1 MDGRATPPPVH
12 HVLRPHHID
21 LIAMLLLIFKEYEL
35 QKTLPKDFLLYMYRV
50 LLMETSE
57 VIEHRSHQQMLAMV
71 KVAPNADAPVV
82 QGLIGALENVAN
94 QLRALDQL
102 TNFFLSTPS
111 IFVEKSDDQ
120 PAVLRRTS
128 LFGFFV
134 RRCFV
139 SFIKLSFYGV
149 VQLQK
154 DYQAWVNGSSNA
166 GYGPIEKD
174 PLTSDIWLFKTSSD
188 LKSWARPEP
197 FEAWE
202 KGLATGDDIIGPENL
217 RRYFEQHFHEHNDS
231 GVRQHALLNLVR
243 MHYTRKEYPAASK
256 LLREA
261 IAVARTSGDRITLQ
275 HCISMLHRLPSLNE
289 TPVLNEIQPDLHPLE
304 VLFDVTKL
312 LDPQYGQPLTLGFE
326 KLTEA
331 IALHNHWVDTKQ
343 VMPCDAEI
351 CSHNAMQAVLW
362 QTLGCYDLAD
372 VEESFVLLITRAG
385 KGDPNRLNTLI
396 NRSYRRA
403 RNGLYSEALALLL
416 HPETWCGLSLDAY
429 HQWAEAVWHILAL
442 RTSRRGQRRFF
453 DDFLL
458 PRRPSSSTFV
468 SKEYFFDESSTSL
481 PALNMELHEVM
492 NARRRGQAVAAIQ
505 PLLQALWQAEFQ
517 GRFPLYRLG
526 MTLLA
531 DVGMEFGMSDH
542 CRQLIL
548 GIMPQI
554 LSGQEME
561 HRAFANH
568 TLARCMIASMDS
580 SKAGLRDALP
590 CLLMAEA
597 DYMSLSMLEA
607 TSEVQQLLVVAYH
620 NLSMTAEEEGAFER
634 YTQSTKLAQAF
645 EENPADLEATRVWDT
660 VTEIGKS
667 LASR

>member
-57 VIEHRSHQQMLAMV
+57 VTEHRSHQHMLAMV
-71 KVAPNADAPVV
+71 KVAPNADTPVV
-82 QGLIGALENVAN
+82 QGLIGALENVAT

-149 VQLQK
+149 VQLQR

-312 LDPQYGQPLTLGFE
+312 LDPQYGQPLTLCFE

-343 VMPCDAEI
+343 ALSRDAGI
-351 CSHNAMQAVLW
+351 CSHNTMQAVLW

-372 VEESFVLLITRAG
+372 VEESLVLLLTRAG
-385 KGDPNRLNTLI
+385 KDDPNRLNTLI

-416 HPETWCGLSLDAY
+416 HSETWRGLSLDVY

-526 MTLLA
+526 MIFLA
-531 DVGMEFGMSDH
+531 DVGLEFGMSNH
-542 CRQLIL
+542 CQQLIL

-554 LSGQEME
+554 LSGQEVE

-590 CLLMAEA
+590 CLLMAED

-620 NLSMTAEEEGAFER
+620 NLGMTAEEEGAFER
-634 YTQSTKLAQAF
+634 YMQSTKLAQAF
-645 EENPADLEATRVWDT
+645 EENPADTEAMRVWDT